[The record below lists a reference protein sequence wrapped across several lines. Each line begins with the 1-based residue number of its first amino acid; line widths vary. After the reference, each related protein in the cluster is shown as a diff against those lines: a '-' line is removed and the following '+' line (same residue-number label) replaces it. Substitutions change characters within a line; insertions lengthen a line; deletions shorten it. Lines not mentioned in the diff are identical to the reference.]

1 MLQYVIAGLVL
12 GGIYAIAASGLVVTF
27 RSTGILNFAFGAIAY
42 SLARFYYYLNSQEHW
57 AILPAALLSILV
69 AGPAMGLGL
78 YFALFRRLRL
88 ARPLIK
94 IVATIGVSVA
104 IPPLTILIFG
114 NKTILSAPGLAPQP
128 VRVFRFLG
136 VPVTMD
142 QIIVYSFVAI
152 IVVFGALILHYTDI
166 GLRVR
171 AMVDSP
177 AMTSLSGTNPETVS
191 MGVWAV
197 STSLAGLAGILA
209 APTIGLDPGPFT
221 LLMVAAFAAVI
232 AARLRN
238 LAVAVA
244 VALSMGIAGALV
256 QYFFTNSTTLSADVV
271 PAIPFIVTA
280 IFLLYYMVRG
290 TGVDE
295 SEGVGGA
302 LDRAI
307 LPQGDLPV
315 DATSDRPPAIF
326 GWQVSLLGFAVV
338 CILPLI
344 LTTFWVGLIG
354 EGVSLAIIFLSFT
367 LVTGEGGMIWLCQS
381 TFAGIGALTTAQLAV
396 RHGWPVMAAV
406 VVGGL
411 VAVPFGVIIGALTI
425 RLGNLYVALVTL
437 TVGLLFDDLVFS
449 QQIFV
454 NFGIG
459 VNVNLPSFASSPKT
473 FAYLA
478 LAVFAVV
485 SLLIVNLR
493 RSSTG
498 LALNA
503 ARWSTAGSKTMGISV
518 LQMKV
523 LVAGIAAFVAGVGG
537 AMFALSLG
545 SALPTNYSTLGGLV
559 WLAILVSLGIRS
571 NMAALMAGLS
581 ATILAGIALVYLPSA
596 FTQVTPILV
605 WPGSH
610 SGRQVPQR
618 GYDRECAPGPMGL
631 AEGPISIETR
641 AVLRKCSM
649 IRSPCT
655 PTARISS
662 SAWKRR
668 QVWAGPSRD
677 HPDECGVSV
686 NRDDIAVGHGCHC
699 SLRRPCGPF
708 GRVDRRSSQDHH
720 RARRSKRRREVDALR
735 CAVRPPSA
743 RQWPG
748 LHRRRRRHNREL
760 ANPGSAGTGADVP
773 AARALHGTVRTGPHR
788 SWAPGSL

>member
-1 MLQYVIAGLVL
+1 VLQYVIAGLVL

-42 SLARFYYYLNSQEHW
+42 ALARFYYYLNSQEHW
-57 AILPAALLSILV
+57 AILPAAVVSILV
-69 AGPAMGLGL
+69 AGPAIGIGL

-94 IVATIGVSVA
+94 VVATIGVSVG
-104 IPPLTILIFG
+104 IPPLTTLIFG
-114 NKTILSAPGLAPQP
+114 NKTILAAPGLAPQP

-142 QIIVYSFVAI
+142 QIIVYSCVAL
-152 IVVFGALILHYTDI
+152 IVVVGALVLHYTEI

-191 MGVWAV
+191 LGVWAV
-197 STSLAGLAGILA
+197 STALAGLAGILA

-232 AARLRN
+232 AARLRS

-244 VALSMGIAGALV
+244 VGLSMGIAGALV
-256 QYFFTNSTTLSADVV
+256 QYFFTNSTSLSADVV

-307 LPQGDLPV
+307 MPQGDLPA
-315 DATSDRPPAIF
+315 DATSDRPPAVF
-326 GWQVSLLGFAVV
+326 GWQISVLGFALV

-344 LTTFWVGLIG
+344 LTAFWVGLIG
-354 EGVSLAIIFLSFT
+354 EGISLGIIFLSFT

-381 TFAGIGALTTAQLAV
+381 TFAGIGALTAAQLAV
-396 RHGWPVMAAV
+396 NHGWPVMAGV
-406 VVGGL
+406 LVGGL
-411 VAVPFGVIIGALTI
+411 VAVPFGVLIGALTI

-459 VNVNLPSFASSPKT
+459 VNVNLPSFASSTKAFT
-473 FAYLA
+473 YLT
-478 LAVFAVV
+478 LGVFAVI

-493 RSSTG
+493 RSTTG

-503 ARWSTAGSKTMGISV
+503 ARWSTPGSKTMGISV

-581 ATILAGIALVYLPSA
+581 ATLLAGIALVYLPSA
-596 FTQVTPILV
+596 FGQVTPILFGLGAIQV
-605 WPGSH
+605 AKFPNGVMTENA
-610 SGRQVPQR
+610 RQVLWVWDKLRNRSRPTWTPEIDQPVD
-618 GYDRECAPGPMGL
+618 GFPAGEQDLLVGAKAAKTAVAGDR
-631 AEGPISIETR
+631 S
-641 AVLRKCSM
+641 
-649 IRSPCT
+649 
-655 PTARISS
+655 
-662 SAWKRR
+662 
-668 QVWAGPSRD
+668 
-677 HPDECGVSV
+677 
-686 NRDDIAVGHGCHC
+686 
-699 SLRRPCGPF
+699 
-708 GRVDRRSSQDHH
+708 
-720 RARRSKRRREVDALR
+720 
-735 CAVRPPSA
+735 
-743 RQWPG
+743 
-748 LHRRRRRHNREL
+748 
-760 ANPGSAGTGADVP
+760 
-773 AARALHGTVRTGPHR
+773 
-788 SWAPGSL
+788 

>member
-1 MLQYVIAGLVL
+1 VLQYVIAGLVL

-596 FTQVTPILV
+596 FTQVTPILFGLGAIQV
-605 WPGSH
+605 AKYPNGVMTENA
-610 SGRQVPQR
+610 RQVLWVWQKVRYRSRPV
-618 GYDRECAPGPMGL
+618 GTAEVLDDPL
-631 AEGPISIETR
+631 AMHT
-641 AVLRKCSM
+641 
-649 IRSPCT
+649 
-655 PTARISS
+655 
-662 SAWKRR
+662 
-668 QVWAGPSRD
+668 D
-677 HPDECGVSV
+677 
-686 NRDDIAVGHGCHC
+686 
-699 SLRRPCGPF
+699 
-708 GRVDRRSSQDHH
+708 
-720 RARRSKRRREVDALR
+720 
-735 CAVRPPSA
+735 
-743 RQWPG
+743 
-748 LHRRRRRHNREL
+748 
-760 ANPGSAGTGADVP
+760 GADLLVGVE
-773 AARALHGTVRTGPHR
+773 AKTGVGRTV
-788 SWAPGSL
+788 S

>member
-1 MLQYVIAGLVL
+1 VLQYVIAGLVL

-42 SLARFYYYLNSQEHW
+42 ALARFYYYLNTQEHW
-57 AILPAALLSILV
+57 AILPAAVVSILV
-69 AGPAMGLGL
+69 AGPAMGIGL

-94 IVATIGVSVA
+94 VVATIGVSVG
-104 IPPLTILIFG
+104 IPPLTTLIFG
-114 NKTILSAPGLAPQP
+114 NKTILAAPGLAPQP

-142 QIIVYSFVAI
+142 QIIVYSCVAV
-152 IVVFGALILHYTDI
+152 IVVVGALVLHYTEI

-197 STSLAGLAGILA
+197 STTLAGLAGILA

-232 AARLRN
+232 AARLRS

-244 VALSMGIAGALV
+244 VALGMGIAGALV
-256 QYFFTNSTTLSADVV
+256 QYFFTNSTSLSADVI

-307 LPQGDLPV
+307 IPQGDLPAY
-315 DATSDRPPAIF
+315 ATSDRPPAVF
-326 GWQVSLLGFAVV
+326 GWHASVLGFAFV

-354 EGVSLAIIFLSFT
+354 EGISLGIIFLSFT

-381 TFAGIGALTTAQLAV
+381 TFAGIGALTAAQLAV
-396 RHGWPVMAAV
+396 NHGWPVMAGV
-406 VVGGL
+406 LVGGL
-411 VAVPFGVIIGALTI
+411 VAVPFGVLIGVLTI

-449 QQIFV
+449 QQVFV

-459 VNVNLPSFASSPKT
+459 VNVNLPSFASSTKAFT
-473 FAYLA
+473 YLV
-478 LAVFAVV
+478 LGVFAVI

-493 RSSTG
+493 RSTTG

-503 ARWSTAGSKTMGISV
+503 ARWSTPGAKTMGISV

-523 LVAGIAAFVAGVGG
+523 LVAGIAAFVAGIGG

-581 ATILAGIALVYLPSA
+581 ATLLAGIALVYLPTA
-596 FTQVTPILV
+596 FGQVTPILFGLGAIQV
-605 WPGSH
+605 AKFPNGVMTENA
-610 SGRQVPQR
+610 RQVLWAW
-618 GYDRECAPGPMGL
+618 DK
-631 AEGPISIETR
+631 
-641 AVLRKCSM
+641 LRN
-649 IRSPCT
+649 RSRP
-655 PTARISS
+655 
-662 SAWKRR
+662 AWT
-668 QVWAGPSRD
+668 S
-677 HPDECGVSV
+677 
-686 NRDDIAVGHGCHC
+686 
-699 SLRRPCGPF
+699 
-708 GRVDRRSSQDHH
+708 
-720 RARRSKRRREVDALR
+720 EVDEPEVA
-735 CAVRPPSA
+735 RP
-743 RQWPG
+743 
-748 LHRRRRRHNREL
+748 
-760 ANPGSAGTGADVP
+760 AGTPNVLVGAEAATTVAGRDV
-773 AARALHGTVRTGPHR
+773 
-788 SWAPGSL
+788 S

>member
-42 SLARFYYYLNSQEHW
+42 ALARFYYYLNSQEHW
-57 AILPAALLSILV
+57 AILPAAVVSILV
-69 AGPAMGLGL
+69 AGPAMGIGL

-142 QIIVYSFVAI
+142 QIIVYSFVAL
-152 IVVFGALILHYTDI
+152 IVVFGALILHYTEI

-280 IFLLYYMVRG
+280 IFLLYYMIRG

-326 GWQVSLLGFAVV
+326 GWQVSLLGFAAV
-338 CILPLI
+338 CLLPLI
-344 LTTFWVGLIG
+344 LTSFWVGLIG
-354 EGVSLAIIFLSFT
+354 EGISLAIIFLSFT
-367 LVTGEGGMIWLCQS
+367 LVTGEGGMIWLCQA
-381 TFAGIGALTTAQLAV
+381 TFAGIGALTMAQLAAK
-396 RHGWPVMAAV
+396 HGWPVMAAV

-411 VAVPFGVIIGALTI
+411 VAVPFGVLIGVLTI

-449 QQIFV
+449 QQVFV
-454 NFGIG
+454 NFGSG

-478 LAVFAVV
+478 LGIFAVV

-571 NMAALMAGLS
+571 NMAALIAGLS

-596 FTQVTPILV
+596 FAQVTPILFGLGAIQV
-605 WPGSH
+605 AKYPNGVMTENA
-610 SGRQVPQR
+610 RQVLWFW
-618 GYDRECAPGPMGL
+618 EK
-631 AEGPISIETR
+631 
-641 AVLRKCSM
+641 LRY
-649 IRSPCT
+649 
-655 PTARISS
+655 
-662 SAWKRR
+662 
-668 QVWAGPSRD
+668 
-677 HPDECGVSV
+677 
-686 NRDDIAVGHGCHC
+686 
-699 SLRRPCGPF
+699 
-708 GRVDRRSSQDHH
+708 
-720 RARRSKRRREVDALR
+720 RSKPIQASEVLEDPL
-735 CAVRPPSA
+735 AVRA
-743 RQWPG
+743 DD
-748 LHRRRRRHNREL
+748 
-760 ANPGSAGTGADVP
+760 ANVLVGAETKTSVG
-773 AARALHGTVRTGPHR
+773 RTV
-788 SWAPGSL
+788 S